1 MVCYRDRTDSR
12 ASTSVRDAERFMK
25 VEMAGIDS
33 ELARPADANEGV
45 QICAIHIDLAACLM
59 NFFTEVADG

>member
-1 MVCYRDRTDSR
+1 V
-12 ASTSVRDAERFMK
+12 
-25 VEMAGIDS
+25 AGIDS

-45 QICAIHIDLAACLM
+45 QICAIHIDLATCLM

>member
-1 MVCYRDRTDSR
+1 MVCYRDRTDSGS
-12 ASTSVRDAERFMK
+12 ASAVGNAECFVK
-25 VEMAGIDS
+25 IEVAGIDS

-45 QICAIHIDLAACLM
+45 QICAIHIDLATCLM